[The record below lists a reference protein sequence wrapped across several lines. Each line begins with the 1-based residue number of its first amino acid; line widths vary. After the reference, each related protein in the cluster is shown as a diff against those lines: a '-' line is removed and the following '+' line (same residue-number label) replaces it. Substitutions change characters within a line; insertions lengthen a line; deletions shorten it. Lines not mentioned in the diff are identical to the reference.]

1 MLQVHGVHG
10 NKMSIIRPVC
20 NASCRAASRACDSF
34 KRMLQMLHVA
44 AVAVVAAD
52 DAALKEIASTR
63 FEL

>member
-20 NASCRAASRACDSF
+20 NASRACDSF
-34 KRMLQMLHVA
+34 KRMLQILHVA

-52 DAALKEIASTR
+52 DAALKEIASAR